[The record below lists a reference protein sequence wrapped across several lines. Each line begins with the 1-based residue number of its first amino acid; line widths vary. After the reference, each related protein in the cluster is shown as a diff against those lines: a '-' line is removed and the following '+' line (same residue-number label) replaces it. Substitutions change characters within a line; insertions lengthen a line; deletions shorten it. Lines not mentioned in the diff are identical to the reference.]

1 MFRSRLLTAASAL
14 FLSALPALSLTL
26 ECKVPQSNAGGG
38 YITELYILQY
48 DEAAGQAIVSD
59 GLIMYYN
66 DEQPM
71 KAKVSE
77 DTAKKL
83 VLTWNVQM
91 TNSTGQMT
99 KMQFRASYFKAD
111 KTVTIRAVPGGGYAN
126 DFEGRGKCKSI

>member
-1 MFRSRLLTAASAL
+1 MFRSRLLPAVSAL
-14 FLSALPALSLTL
+14 CLSAFPAFALTL

-38 YITELYILQY
+38 YVTELYILQY
-48 DEAAGQAIVSD
+48 DEAAAQAIVSD

-126 DFEGRGKCKSI
+126 DFEGRGKCKVI